1 MDEQWSYLSLRRH
14 FISIVF
20 FLNVYASLVA
30 KPETPLVVDDEIIL
44 EENDTYTLEC
54 TAMAG
59 IPVADLR
66 WYYKVPGSDNFVRID
81 MESKQEIVKL
91 DDCRQKAIQSIDVV
105 ISKATDGIIYRC
117 KVESDL
123 LDEQEKHSFHDDVL
137 LKLPS
142 K

>member
-1 MDEQWSYLSLRRH
+1 MKGM
-14 FISIVF
+14 F
-20 FLNVYASLVA
+20 FLFIQEITFYFTSIYNTICRLANYNIYALYCNVYASLVA

-91 DDCRQKAIQSIDVV
+91 DECRQKAIQRLYIQ
-105 ISKATDGIIYRC
+105 GCMYRF
-117 KVESDL
+117 L
-123 LDEQEKHSFHDDVL
+123 LE
-137 LKLPS
+137 
-142 K
+142 

>member
-1 MDEQWSYLSLRRH
+1 
-14 FISIVF
+14 
-20 FLNVYASLVA
+20 
-30 KPETPLVVDDEIIL
+30 
-44 EENDTYTLEC
+44 
-54 TAMAG
+54 MAG

-91 DDCRQKAIQSIDVV
+91 DECRQKAIQSIDVV

-137 LKLPS
+137 LKLPG